1 MKNHTSKFVLLLT
14 TLLISANVFS
24 QSSRIGVKAGLN
36 MSNMTV
42 EGNNDQN
49 LKFGLNAGLLG
60 KFMLTE
66 TFALQPELL
75 YSSKGF
81 KNNFDE
87 SLFADGEAKFNLNY
101 IDIPVKLVYY
111 LADDFSFQFGPY
123 VGYLLGANVSTD
135 AEVLDFYNIDSVDE
149 LDRDRFNTFD
159 YGLTGGLEFELR
171 PLIVGFNYNLGLA
184 KVAKN
189 DEPTE
194 DMLGDAKNTVIQIY
208 AGILF

>member
-111 LADDFSFQFGPY
+111 LAEDFSFQFGPY

-149 LDRDRFNTFD
+149 LDRDRFNALD
-159 YGLTGGLEFELR
+159 YGLIGGLEFELE
-171 PLIVGFNYNLGLA
+171 PLVVGFSYNLGLA
-184 KVAKN
+184 KVAADN
-189 DEPTE
+189 EPTE
-194 DMLGDAKNTVIQIY
+194 EMLGDAKNTVIRVY

>member
-1 MKNHTSKFVLLLT
+1 MKNYKSKILLLLAT
-14 TLLISANVFS
+14 FLIAGSAFG
-24 QSSRIGVKAGLN
+24 QSSRIGAKAGLN

-49 LKFGLNAGLLG
+49 LKFGLNAGLFG
-60 KFMLTE
+60 KFMLNE

-87 SLFADGEAKFNLNY
+87 SLIADGEAKFNLNY

-111 LADDFSFQFGPY
+111 LAEDFSFQFGPY
-123 VGYLLGANVSTD
+123 VGYLLGANVDTD
-135 AEVLDFYNIDSVDE
+135 AEVLDFFNVDSADE
-149 LDRDRFNTFD
+149 LKRDRFNALD
-159 YGLTGGLEFELR
+159 YGLIGGLEFELE
-171 PLIVGFNYNLGLA
+171 PLVVGFSYNLGLA
-184 KVAKN
+184 KVAADN
-189 DEPTE
+189 EPTE
-194 DMLGDAKNTVIQIY
+194 EMLGDAKNTVIRVY